1 MELAA
6 NKKIIQLN
14 AHTPRAVISYRCE
27 TNFVH
32 TKCLEPFLNKPYFD
46 SLCENGC
53 PNYGSKWSCPPYAP
67 DYKQFVK
74 KYEYLY
80 VFLLSIEL
88 DRLAYIKQQYLK
100 VRAANT
106 ILKSR
111 IDKALRSAM
120 DENESYISSGSCRL
134 CKSCRKK
141 ASLPCAYPGRMTY
154 SFEALGIDVSLL
166 TEHLFQRELRW
177 YREKRLPEYTSVAAG
192 LLTNDKN
199 ENTKV
204 VDILRALS

>member
-1 MELAA
+1 MDLTA
-6 NKKIIQLN
+6 NKKIFQLN
-14 AHTPRAVISYRCE
+14 AHTPRAVTAYRCE
-27 TNFVH
+27 TNFVR
-32 TKCLEPFLNKPYFD
+32 TECLVPFLNKPYFD

-74 KYEYLY
+74 KYEYIY

-88 DRLAYIKQQYLK
+88 EQLAYIRQQYLK

-120 DENESYISSGSCRL
+120 EENEYYISSGSCWIF
-134 CKSCRKK
+134 KSCRKK
-141 ASLPCAYPGRMTY
+141 ADLPCAHPERMTY
-154 SFEALGIDVSLL
+154 SFEAMGIDASLL
-166 TEHLFQRELRW
+166 AEILFQRELLW
-177 YREKRLPEYTSVAAG
+177 YREKQLPAYTSAVAG

-204 VDILRALS
+204 VDALRKLS